1 MATISKVIGHASGK
15 SDRLLRREFWTRRV
29 TLRRAYSE
37 SPRERCRYVARLGD
51 VQPYEQSRYAMLV
64 QPSILAGRIV
74 SIILLVGV
82 LTLSGPSAQAANAVT
97 IGGPFA
103 LATPDGT
110 TVTDRTYRGKWLLVY
125 FGYTSCPD
133 TCPTTL
139 VDIAMTLKEL
149 GPDAADLQPLFI
161 TLDPQRDTP
170 EVMGEYVQSFDPRIV
185 GLTGSL
191 DAIDAVV
198 EAYGAYAARHERGPT
213 GRDYRVDHSNAIYL
227 MSPEGD
233 FVRAFDSDWSAD
245 RIASVLREIMARH
258 RDRASDGHGIVV
270 R

>member
-1 MATISKVIGHASGK
+1 M
-15 SDRLLRREFWTRRV
+15 LL
-29 TLRRAYSE
+29 Y
-37 SPRERCRYVARLGD
+37 P
-51 VQPYEQSRYAMLV
+51 SR
-64 QPSILAGRIV
+64 PAGRAA
-74 SIILLVGV
+74 STFLLVGF
-82 LTLSGPSAQAANAVT
+82 LAAFGLSARAAHAVT
-97 IGGPFA
+97 IGGSFT
-103 LATPDGT
+103 LAAPDGT
-110 TVTDRTYRGKWLLVY
+110 TVTERTYRGKWLLVY

-149 GPDAADLQPLFI
+149 GPDAAALQPLFI

-170 EVMGEYVQSFDPRIV
+170 EVMGEYVGSFDPRIV
-185 GLTGSL
+185 GLTGRP

-198 EAYGAYAARHERGPT
+198 EAYGAYALRHEPEST
-213 GRDYRVDHSNAIYL
+213 GRAGRLDHSNAIYL
-227 MSPEGD
+227 MNPQGA

-258 RDRASDGHGIVV
+258 RDRASHGPDVDG